1 MKVDEFV
8 RIYDVGDALLRY
20 IGTDDFARATSHLS
34 LEAQSSFM
42 SGIGMAG
49 VLIMA
54 NCPKYYGA
62 DTKERDDIIERLQK
76 ENERLMSELSQEK
89 EVKNERELERMEEAA
104 RNGDV
109 YL

>member
-1 MKVDEFV
+1 MTEFV
-8 RIYDVGDALLRY
+8 KTHDVGDVLLSY
-20 IGTDDFARATSHLS
+20 IGTENFKKAVADLS
-34 LEAQSSFM
+34 LEAQGAFM

-54 NCPKYYGA
+54 NCDKYYGLT
-62 DTKERDDIIERLQK
+62 DQQEIDRLREKITNLESELFWQK
-76 ENERLMSELSQEK
+76 ENKFLQESERL
-89 EVKNERELERMEEAA
+89 EEAA